1 MTTAFLGIDIGGTGS
16 RSRLVSADG
25 VILAEAS
32 GPRGAVTAG
41 GSAGP
46 DLALALVERA
56 LGDVE
61 TQSIV
66 GIGIGATGIATLV
79 ADPSDLVRRVRAR
92 VPRAAVAVSI
102 DAVTGHLGAL
112 SGAAGAVI
120 AVGTGAIALG
130 ADFHGVW
137 NRVDGW
143 GHLLGDRGSGSWI
156 GMRALQLAMRQR
168 DGVSGDADAVLA
180 AARERFGDPMSWP
193 GQLYTRDDRAGVLAS
208 FAADIAQLDDP
219 RAREIIR
226 EAATEAA
233 HSAVAALPGL
243 PPRISATGG
252 LLRSEEYAATFRSVV
267 RELRPDAE
275 LVAPAGGPLEGAV
288 QLARLVVSAP
298 PAPAAGFLWA

>member
-1 MTTAFLGIDIGGTGS
+1 VTTAFLGIDIGGTGS

-25 VILAEAS
+25 VVLAEGH

-46 DLALALVERA
+46 DLALALIERVLAEADAVE
-56 LGDVE
+56 
-61 TQSIV
+61 IV

-79 ADPSDLVRRVRAR
+79 ADPDDLVHRAR
-92 VPRAAVAVSI
+92 ALVPRAAVAVSI

-130 ADFHGVW
+130 ADFRGVW

-156 GMRALQLAMRQR
+156 GERALQVAMRQR
-168 DGVSGDADAVLA
+168 DGVSTDAGAILD
-180 AARERFGDPMSWP
+180 AARERFGDPMTWP
-193 GQLYTRDDRAGVLAS
+193 AQLYTRDDRAGVLAS
-208 FAADIAQLDDP
+208 FAADIAGLDDP
-219 RAREIIR
+219 LAREIIR

-233 HSAVAALPGL
+233 QSAVAALPGL

-252 LLRSEEYAATFRSVV
+252 LLRSEEYAATFGIVV

-275 LVAPAGGPLEGAV
+275 LVVPAGGPLEGSV
-288 QLARLVVSAP
+288 HLARLVASAP

>member
-25 VILAEAS
+25 AVLAEGS

-46 DLALALVERA
+46 DLALALIEQAQRDSPDA
-56 LGDVE
+56 A
-61 TQSIV
+61 IV

-79 ADPSDLVRRVRAR
+79 ADPNDLVRRVRERA
-92 VPRAAVAVSI
+92 PRAAVAVSI

-112 SGAAGAVI
+112 GGASGAVI

-130 ADFHGVW
+130 ADFRGVW

-156 GMRALQLAMRQR
+156 GMRALQAAMRQR
-168 DGVSGDADAVLA
+168 DGVISDAGALLGA
-180 AARERFGDPMSWP
+180 AQERFGDPMSWP

-208 FAADIAQLDDP
+208 FASDVAGLDDP
-219 RAREIIR
+219 CARGIIR

-243 PPRISATGG
+243 PPRVSATGG
-252 LLRSEEYAATFRSVV
+252 LLRSDEYAATFRAAV
-267 RELRPDAE
+267 RELRPDAD